1 MYGLDI
7 LKRLHKRGGMK
18 WQEYFTIHEI
28 KAIEVVDFYH
38 MAIKL
43 HINYELK

>member
-18 WQEYFTIHEI
+18 WQQYLTIHEI
-28 KAIEVVDFYH
+28 KASEVDFYH

-43 HINYELK
+43 HVNYELK